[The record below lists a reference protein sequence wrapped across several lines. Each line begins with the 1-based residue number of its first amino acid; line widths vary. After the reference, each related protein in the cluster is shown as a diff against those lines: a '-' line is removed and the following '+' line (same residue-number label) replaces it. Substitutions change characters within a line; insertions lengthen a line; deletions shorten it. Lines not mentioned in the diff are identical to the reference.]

1 MDFTL
6 YNNRKTKLQQTI
18 TSTLFLLQSLNLT
31 SAHKRLT
38 DDAVRL
44 ADERFNLVIIG
55 EFSRGKSTFINAL
68 LGTERAIVSD
78 VAGTTRDAVDTPFT
92 YHGEEYVVIDTAG
105 MRKRGK
111 VYENVE
117 KYDRKRGLKMK
128 FILLK

>member
-6 YNNRKTKLQQTI
+6 YKKKKTNLQTTI
-18 TSTLFLLQSLNLT
+18 TSTLSLLQSLNLT

-68 LGTERAIVSD
+68 LGTNILPASANPTTNIISKIVY
-78 VAGTTRDAVDTPFT
+78 GKQPK
-92 YHGEEYVVIDTAG
+92 YVLFYKD
-105 MRKRGK
+105 GK
-111 VYENVE
+111 QQEISKE
-117 KYDRKRGLKMK
+117 AFDLIKAQTEDKPDK
-128 FILLK
+128 F